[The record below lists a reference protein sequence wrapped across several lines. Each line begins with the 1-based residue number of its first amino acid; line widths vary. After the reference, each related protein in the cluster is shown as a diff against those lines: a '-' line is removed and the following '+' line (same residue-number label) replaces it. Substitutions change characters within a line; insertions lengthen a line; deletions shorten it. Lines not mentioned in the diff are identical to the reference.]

1 MAAGSPSADFPVR
14 RCVVLVAPSG
24 DCREVLETALT
35 HRGLATYAAG
45 QTRTALRLIRE
56 HEPAVVV
63 LDGETADAGD
73 GGVQAELEAQL
84 AAHHTPLIVLGRV
97 RGEQK
102 LLPRE
107 VLAKPYHF
115 APLVH
120 TIQELAAA
128 RAA

>member
-1 MAAGSPSADFPVR
+1 MNPGAGHREPNLSG
-14 RCVVLVAPSG
+14 CVVLVGPSG
-24 DCREVLETALT
+24 DSREVLTTALT
-35 HRGLATYAAG
+35 QRGLATYAAG
-45 QTRTALRLIRE
+45 QARTALRLIRE
-56 HEPAVVV
+56 HEPDVVV

-73 GGVQAELEAQL
+73 GGIQAELEAQL
-84 AAHHTPLIVLGRV
+84 EARGTPLIVLGRV
-97 RGEQK
+97 RGK
-102 LLPRE
+102 LLPRQ

>member
-1 MAAGSPSADFPVR
+1 MADGTSSADTSSP
-14 RCVVLVAPSG
+14 RCVIVVAPNG
-24 DCREVLETALT
+24 DTREVLETALT
-35 HRGLATYAAG
+35 HRGLATYAAE
-45 QTRTALRLIRE
+45 QARTALRLIRE

-73 GGVQAELEAQL
+73 GRIQAELEAQL
-84 AAHHTPLIVLGRV
+84 EASGTPLIVLGRV
-97 RGEQK
+97 RGAQK

-120 TIQELAAA
+120 TIQELAA